1 MAAARF
7 LHTAI
12 TLEACFCENQ
22 ALQGISRLRS
32 NLFRSSRRHL
42 TSGIYYASLPGSP
55 AARERASQSSPRNQ
69 KGCGTEREPTRR
81 AKGPGNWRCD
91 ETGGFDRGEPRQII
105 PKL

>member
-32 NLFRSSRRHL
+32 NLLRSSRQHL

-55 AARERASQSSPRNQ
+55 AARGESFAKFAAQPKGLRHRAGTDPPR
-69 KGCGTEREPTRR
+69 KR
-81 AKGPGNWRCD
+81 
-91 ETGGFDRGEPRQII
+91 TG
-105 PKL
+105 KLAM